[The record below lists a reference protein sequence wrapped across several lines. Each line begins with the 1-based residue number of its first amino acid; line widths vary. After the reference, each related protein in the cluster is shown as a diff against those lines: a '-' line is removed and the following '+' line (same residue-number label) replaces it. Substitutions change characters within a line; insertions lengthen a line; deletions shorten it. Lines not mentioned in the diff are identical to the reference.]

1 MDRRTNVVGEFEDTN
16 EETPVGLVRHELM
29 VGRTN
34 PIIESITK
42 ELELDLELGL
52 KNQAEQTM
60 IEAISK
66 DIDEL
71 TSSKDYVEVSD
82 DLLKKLFH
90 IGSLRKKCLYSNVTS
105 KVTGFFKAGILPLSL
120 HVIMLAATLPMIQFS
135 MWLWP
140 IAQKTPL
147 LYAICTLNCI
157 LWCGMVVLLI
167 AGFWCWAGK
176 DIKYTV
182 MSVDIRSR
190 PLRSVTDRI
199 PYGAKLKVQEA
210 SNTKI
215 FTNFV
220 YVTPEFSIKNEER
233 HVSLPNID
241 PAILGET
248 ADRRKYM
255 IVYWDIDKDVARV
268 VKEIEH
274 FKKFKLN
281 KTKTA

>member
-1 MDRRTNVVGEFEDTN
+1 MDRRDEVAEFENVDERT
-16 EETPVGLVRHELM
+16 GLVRHELM
-29 VGRTN
+29 VGNTS
-34 PIIESITK
+34 PAIESITK

-60 IEAISK
+60 IEAISR

-71 TSSKDYVEVSD
+71 TSSKDYFEVSD
-82 DLLKKLFH
+82 SLLKKLFQ
-90 IGSLRKKCLYSNVTS
+90 IGNLQRKCLYSNIIS
-105 KVTGFFKAGILPLSL
+105 KITGFFKAGALPLSL

-135 MWLWP
+135 IWLWP

-147 LYAICTLNCI
+147 LYAICTLNVI
-157 LWCGMVVLLI
+157 LWCGMVVLAI
-167 AGFWCWAGK
+167 AGFWAWSGK
-176 DIKYTV
+176 DIEYTV

-190 PLRSVTDRI
+190 PLSSVTDKI

-210 SNTKI
+210 MNTKI

-220 YVTPEFSIKNEER
+220 YVTPEFNIKSEELR
-233 HVSLPNID
+233 VFPPIID

-248 ADRRKYM
+248 ADRRRYM

-281 KTKTA
+281 KTKTV